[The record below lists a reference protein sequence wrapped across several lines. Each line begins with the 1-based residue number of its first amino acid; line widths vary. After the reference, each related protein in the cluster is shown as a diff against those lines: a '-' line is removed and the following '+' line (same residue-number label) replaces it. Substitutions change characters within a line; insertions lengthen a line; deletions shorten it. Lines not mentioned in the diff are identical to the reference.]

1 MKGFLNINTGD
12 SSWADDFFPE
22 CSLYTLPVAGKA
34 LGEYYLDLYSKL
46 GLHNVRIID
55 FNFDLQWSERLQE
68 MNQWPLEINY
78 QGGQPCNDLRK
89 LLPRHQEYFGKEDAT
104 LIISGFIFVHYD
116 IKTVT
121 SFSFATV
128 QEDDG
133 SCEGVFIVRNGK
145 ICRLPLPFTPIRSIL
160 DYFNLNFQIL
170 HQGAN
175 YTLPGYKI
183 EDGVF
188 TGMND
193 VILPTVEISPPV
205 LLGDN
210 VLLQRGCQ
218 LAGDVIIG
226 QNIIVDRDCLLKSCI
241 VFDHSYIGEGMELVN
256 KIVGFQRII
265 DPFSAA
271 YIMIEDDCFVSDMRN
286 FLQLNANFVFDYLL
300 SFFLALLM
308 TPFYLLAQAWHRL
321 FGKHGRLFYKLSLD
335 RYLRLLRVLR
345 LKYPLVGNSCSPGE
359 NSVFSY
365 SDSFS
370 LARSFVQREL
380 DDSYFRLHNTFYMRF
395 SIVVKALINRLF
407 VTDAQR
413 SSEGNL
419 E

>member
-1 MKGFLNINTGD
+1 MKGLLNINISD

-22 CSLYTLPVAGKA
+22 CSLYTLPVAGKP
-34 LGEYYLDLYSKL
+34 LGEYYLDLCSKL
-46 GLHNVRIID
+46 GLRSVRIVD
-55 FNFDLQWSERLQE
+55 FNFDLRWSEKLQE
-68 MNQWPLEINY
+68 MNQWPLEIDY
-78 QGGQPCNDLRK
+78 RGGQYCDDLRK
-89 LLPRHQEYFGKEDAT
+89 LLPRHQKCFGKDDAT
-104 LIISGFIFVHYD
+104 VIISGFVFVHYD
-116 IKTVT
+116 IRTIT

-128 QEDDG
+128 QDDDL
-133 SCEGVFIVRNGK
+133 SSEGVFIVRNGK
-145 ICRLPLPFTPIRSIL
+145 ICRLSLPITPINSIL
-160 DYFNLNFQIL
+160 DYFKLNFQVL
-170 HQGAN
+170 HQGAC

-218 LAGDVIIG
+218 LVGDVIIG
-226 QNIIVDRDCLLKSCI
+226 QNVIVDRDCLLKSCI
-241 VFDHSYIGEGMELVN
+241 VFDHSYISEGMELVN

-265 DPFSAA
+265 DPFTEA
-271 YIMIEDDCFVSDMRN
+271 YILIEDDCFVSDMRN
-286 FLQLNANFVFDYLL
+286 LLQLDASFLFDYLL
-300 SFFLALLM
+300 ALLLVVLM
-308 TPFYLLAQAWHRL
+308 TPFYLLAQVWHRL
-321 FGKHGRLFYKLSLD
+321 FGRHGRLFYKLSLN
-335 RYLRLLRVLR
+335 RYLRLLKVLR
-345 LKYPLVGNSCSPGE
+345 LKYPLVGNSCSPGKT
-359 NSVFSY
+359 SAFSY

-370 LARSFVQREL
+370 LSRSFVQREL

-413 SSEGNL
+413 SRERNI